1 MKLNLENFTAPDLDT
16 WRSKIKA
23 EQKSAKNLL
32 YLNDI
37 EDIEFDPSQKK
48 MLFDFDTND
57 SKSTNDWGIT
67 AYRIVD
73 NIQESNRFLLQ
84 CLKQGANELFL
95 DMRMQDTD
103 WSVLFNN
110 IHLDYIHTS
119 VCIQNA
125 EQLNSL
131 IAYLPEATQKHF
143 SISLDPIHPI
153 ALDTVLDSK
162 FSISISGFG
171 LEQIGGKASDQISL
185 LLCFGASII
194 DRLKDPERIQFELG
208 IGSDFFVELAKIRAL
223 KWLWKHLLNENNIIS
238 SGTKVMARIGWTNK
252 SLKDPD
258 INILRQ
264 TTESIS
270 AVSGGASSIL
280 IHDSHI
286 YSEENN
292 SWFYQRLALNI
303 SHVLKEEAYLTKVN
317 DPLKGAFVIEML
329 TECLVKKSWD
339 SFLKSMNLGMQQ
351 YIETILKEEVQ
362 EIRNKKLKA
371 FDGDKRQL
379 IGINLFP
386 KESDKKNTWKG
397 IPKYLDFNYLIFEKH
412 QDV

>member
-23 EQKSAKNLL
+23 EQKSAENLL

-95 DMRMQDTD
+95 DIRMQDTD

-131 IAYLPEATQKHF
+131 ITYLPEATQKHF

-194 DRLKDPERIQFELG
+194 DRLKNPERIQFELG
-208 IGSDFFVELAKIRAL
+208 IGSDFFVELAKTRAL
-223 KWLWKHLLNENNIIS
+223 KWLWKHLLNENNINS

-286 YSEENN
+286 YSEEKN

-329 TECLVKKSWD
+329 TECLVKKSWN
-339 SFLKSMNLGMQQ
+339 SFLKSMDLGMQQ